1 MRRSDND
8 LMRDIA
14 RRQPVL
20 RMAAEAAAAPI
31 IEDRKKPQRGGYIY
45 TPLLQHPMEFGMEKF
60 ENDKAMRRLRLV
72 EMDKRIEAAVSLNMA
87 WCVEELYINGA
98 PCSVPNKA
106 GFTPLHLAAARN
118 FPECVRVLLNMKMD
132 IRVNAVTKKQFTPLY
147 LARACGAEE
156 CARLLRDAGG
166 AESALPPMKGY
177 RSILDVPITYPG
189 AAPYANR
196 AADDKAR
203 VLQRPTYFG
212 AY

>member
-1 MRRSDND
+1 
-8 LMRDIA
+8 
-14 RRQPVL
+14 
-20 RMAAEAAAAPI
+20 
-31 IEDRKKPQRGGYIY
+31 
-45 TPLLQHPMEFGMEKF
+45 
-60 ENDKAMRRLRLV
+60 
-72 EMDKRIEAAVSLNMA
+72 
-87 WCVEELYINGA
+87 
-98 PCSVPNKA
+98 
-106 GFTPLHLAAARN
+106 
-118 FPECVRVLLNMKMD
+118 MKMD